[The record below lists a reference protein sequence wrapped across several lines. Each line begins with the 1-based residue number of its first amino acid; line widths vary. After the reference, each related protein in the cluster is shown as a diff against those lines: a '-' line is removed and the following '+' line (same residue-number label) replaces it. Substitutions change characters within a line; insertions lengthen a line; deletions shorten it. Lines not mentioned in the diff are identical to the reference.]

1 MGTRRGQGGGRL
13 APHVGPVLA
22 VLALLVTAACS
33 TTGASGGSTTSTTTG
48 AGAPWIGGFATET
61 LPTPVNSLTDV
72 ACPTTLR
79 CWAVGSTVGGAGA
92 PNGATVIAT
101 RNGGISWSN
110 QVIPP
115 EVGYLSRVACS
126 GPRSCTAVGQATQTT
141 DGQGVAIVTDDGGAT
156 WSPEPVP
163 AGILDVTAVDCLTSG
178 RCTAVGTT
186 AGGATALVSAA
197 PGSGWATSGALPP
210 GVAGATAISCS
221 DADDCWVTART
232 AVGADNIAGAVAVTT
247 DGGAEWATVATP
259 KGLGYLDGVSC
270 LEGPT
275 SGSGAV
281 PPATTSPTTT
291 SPAAA
296 GAPPTTPTTPT
307 TPAPPAAPAPVV
319 GVSGAR
325 CTVVG
330 TTATSLDG
338 VRTGRGVLLTT
349 DNGGATWTSQT
360 VTGSSATLMD
370 VSCASIGNCVA
381 VGSTVAASPEAG
393 VIVLTDAR
401 ANAWGDPS
409 TVRSPQSLSAVSC
422 VSLSSCVVVGE
433 SISEHLTGG

>member
-1 MGTRRGQGGGRL
+1 
-13 APHVGPVLA
+13 VGPALA

-72 ACPTTLR
+72 ACPTTSR

-92 PNGATVIAT
+92 PNGAAVITT
-101 RNGGISWSN
+101 RDGGMTWSN

-141 DGQGVAIVTDDGGAT
+141 DGQGVAIFTVDGGAT
-156 WSPEPVP
+156 WSSEPVP
-163 AGILDVTAVDCLTSG
+163 AGILDVTAVDCLASG
-178 RCTAVGTT
+178 RCIAVGTT
-186 AGGATALVSAA
+186 AGGATALVSVA
-197 PGSGWATSGALPP
+197 PGSGWTTSGALPP

-221 DADDCWVTART
+221 DVDDCWVTART

-247 DGGAEWATVATP
+247 DGGGEWATVATP
-259 KGLGYLDGVSC
+259 KGLGYLDGLSC

-291 SPAAA
+291 SPVPA
-296 GAPPTTPTTPT
+296 GAAPTTPTTP
-307 TPAPPAAPAPVV
+307 PAPTPPTPVV
-319 GVSGAR
+319 GVAGAR

-349 DNGGATWTSQT
+349 DNGGATWTGQT
-360 VTGSSATLMD
+360 VAGSSATLMD
-370 VSCASIGNCVA
+370 VSCASIGDCVA
-381 VGSTVAASPEAG
+381 VGSTVTASPQAG
-393 VIVLTDAR
+393 LIVLSDAA

-409 TVRSPQSLSAVSC
+409 VVRSPQSLSAVSC
-422 VSLSSCVVVGE
+422 ISLSSCVVVGE